1 MTIAALK
8 PRFEMRRATLYPE
21 RKTIL
26 EGAITRSKASGLTKI
41 TAPAWIKPRYWTSS
55 VDHASVIHI
64 ATGRGWTVYGSV
76 ATRGWVYIEPNC
88 SAQLSRPRALSSPA
102 DFPSR
107 RLCSTCLINEHRR
120 SRTQGGD

>member
-1 MTIAALK
+1 MIEALT
-8 PRFEMRRATLYPE
+8 PRFEMRRATLHEE
-21 RKTIL
+21 RR
-26 EGAITRSKASGLTKI
+26 AIRERVVVRRQSSGLDKI
-41 TAPAWIKPRYWTSS
+41 AAPVCIKPRYWTSS

-64 ATGRGWTVYGSV
+64 ATGRGWTIYGSV

-107 RLCSTCLINEHRR
+107 RLCSTCLVNEHRR
-120 SRTQGGD
+120 SRTQGGI